1 MLDKL
6 RVFSKGKLA
15 TVLVAII
22 IIPFVFWGMGS
33 VFSGGNTNSVAKINN
48 YNISTNDFVKHI
60 NNSKINNDII
70 RENIDNNILE
80 DLLRDLV
87 SSSIIDIEIKDLNL
101 IVSDKILAKLIK
113 KNKIF
118 LDSDQNFSRTKY
130 EKFLL
135 ENNLTATQFEY
146 KFKNNHLKKNLFQY
160 VSGGIKTPYFMINK
174 IYKNQTKKIN
184 ISYIDLNNV
193 YKKKDSFTK
202 AEIDEFINNN
212 IDKLKVDYIDFSY
225 AKLTPNNLS
234 ESNEFTDDFFSKID
248 SIENETLNGKKLKDI
263 ASSYNFEIVEEY
275 NYFNNK
281 KDNQLFSEIYEK
293 RNDDNVQLI
302 DKNDY
307 FLIYEIKEIKNKL
320 PNRDKNFINTVVN
333 NMFEMKKYEVN
344 KDFFEKIQNKKLT
357 FDKFN
362 KVVENKN
369 LINKISISSI
379 NDNEVFSDESL
390 KLLYSM
396 SKNSFLLMSDKKNTV
411 YLAYINN
418 IYSNDIVKND
428 SMIDFYAD
436 QSIIQI
442 KDNLY
447 NSYDFIINDKYK
459 VKLNQKTLQRL
470 KNHFK

>member
-1 MLDKL
+1 M
-6 RVFSKGKLA
+6 
-15 TVLVAII
+15 
-22 IIPFVFWGMGS
+22 
-33 VFSGGNTNSVAKINN
+33 
-48 YNISTNDFVKHI
+48 
-60 NNSKINNDII
+60 
-70 RENIDNNILE
+70 
-80 DLLRDLV
+80 
-87 SSSIIDIEIKDLNL
+87 
-101 IVSDKILAKLIK
+101 
-113 KNKIF
+113 
-118 LDSDQNFSRTKY
+118 
-130 EKFLL
+130 

-202 AEIDEFINNN
+202 TEIDEFINNN

-234 ESNEFTDDFFSKID
+234 ESNEFTDEFFSKID

-281 KDNQLFSEIYEK
+281 KDKQLFSEIYEK

-396 SKNSFLLMSDKKNTV
+396 NKNNFLLMADKKNNV
-411 YLAYINN
+411 YLSYINN
-418 IYSNDIVKND
+418 VFSKDIVKND

-436 QSIIQI
+436 QSIIQT
-442 KDNLY
+442 KDDLY
-447 NSYDFIINDKYK
+447 NSYDYIINDKYK
-459 VKLNQKTLQRL
+459 VKINQKTLERF

>member
-1 MLDKL
+1 MLNKL

-48 YNISTNDFVKHI
+48 YNISTNDFVNHI

-70 RENIDNNILE
+70 QENIDNNILE

-101 IVSDKILAKLIK
+101 IVSDKSLAKLIK
-113 KNKIF
+113 LNKIF
-118 LDSDQNFSRTKY
+118 LDSNENFSRTKY

-146 KFKNNHLKKNLFQY
+146 KFKKNHLKKNLFQY

-184 ISYIDLNNV
+184 ISYVDLNNV

-202 AEIDEFINNN
+202 KEIDEFINNN

-234 ESNEFTDDFFSKID
+234 ESNEFTDEFFSKID
-248 SIENETLNGKKLKDI
+248 SIENETLNGKKLKNI
-263 ASSYNFEIVEEY
+263 ASTYNFELIEEY
-275 NYFNNK
+275 NYFSNK
-281 KDNQLFSEIYEK
+281 KDNQLFNEIYEK

-333 NMFEMKKYEVN
+333 KMFEMKKYEVN

-362 KVVENKN
+362 KVVKNKN

-379 NDNEVFSDESL
+379 NDSEVFSDESL

-396 SKNSFLLMSDKKNTV
+396 SKNSFLLMTDKKNTV
-411 YLAYINN
+411 YLTYINN
-418 IYSNDIVKND
+418 IISNDIVKND

-447 NSYDFIINDKYK
+447 NSYDYIINDKYK
-459 VKLNQKTLQRL
+459 VKLNQKTLERF

>member
-1 MLDKL
+1 MLNKL
-6 RVFSKGKLA
+6 RIFSKGKLA

-60 NNSKINNDII
+60 NSSKINNDII
-70 RENIDNNILE
+70 QKNIDNNILE
-80 DLLRDLV
+80 NLLSDLV
-87 SSSIIDIEIKDLNL
+87 SSSIIDIEIKDLDL
-101 IVSDKILAKLIK
+101 IISDKTLAKLIK
-113 KNKIF
+113 TNKMF
-118 LDSDQNFSRTKY
+118 LDSDGNFSRIKY

-135 ENNLTATQFEY
+135 ENNFTAAQFEHN
-146 KFKNNHLKKNLFQY
+146 FKNNHLRKSLFEY
-160 VSGGIKTPYFMINK
+160 VSGGVKTPYFMINK
-174 IYKNQTKKIN
+174 IYKNQTKEID

-202 AEIDEFINNN
+202 TEIDEFINNN
-212 IDKLKVDYIDFSY
+212 IDILKVDYIDFSY

-234 ESNEFTDDFFSKID
+234 QTNEFTNEYFSTID
-248 SIENETLNGKKLKDI
+248 SIENEILNGKKLKEI
-263 ASSYNFEIVEEY
+263 ALSYNFQVDEEY
-275 NYFNNK
+275 NFFEK
-281 KDNQLFSEIYEK
+281 KNDNQLFNEIYKK
-293 RNDDNVQLI
+293 RNDENMQLI

-320 PNRDKNFINTVVN
+320 PNRDENFINNVKN
-333 NMFEMKKYEVN
+333 NMFEKKKYEVN

-357 FDKFN
+357 IDKFN
-362 KVVENKN
+362 KVVKNKK

-379 NDNEVFSDESL
+379 KDSKVFSDDSL

-396 SKNSFLLMSDKKNTV
+396 NKNSFLLMADLKNNV

-418 IYSNDIVKND
+418 IFSKNITKND
-428 SMIDFYAD
+428 SMIDFYKD

-447 NSYDFIINDKYK
+447 NSYDYIINDKYE
-459 VKLNQKTLQRL
+459 VTLNQKTLERF